1 MHINLQRCREKERDI
16 NTMEAEI
23 KKATAAKSMET
34 AREAGYFGKKLMKNA
49 HKAHLEGRPVGWS
62 MVTWYEG
69 ELISEAMGL
78 ELVFPENYGA
88 FCGASRQAEP
98 YLERSDSD
106 GFPTTLC
113 GYARNSLGYTSFM
126 AENDME
132 IPSDAPAGGMP
143 KPVVLIGSGA
153 ACDARFKWFQGL
165 KRYLDVPQWTLE
177 LPFPGLMEFFLPE
190 NKAKNIQFMIAH
202 LKKFISFLEGL
213 LGKKMDWDR
222 LEEIVDIA
230 FKTLGLAHEV
240 DLLRR
245 AVPSPMVSQ
254 DFWAIMLAHF
264 YLPYDP
270 EAYEFYQRVYNEVK
284 SRVDNR
290 IGAIPNEK
298 YRMMFAE
305 LPPWH
310 SLGFFDKLAENYGI
324 AMVYESFSY
333 HAPFPIPEEEL
344 QGINDPLERIARLT
358 YQKFTDTNKF
368 AQEHDIVTGTFVAP
382 YIKAAHDYRV
392 DGIFCHPLMSCRSA
406 SYPLL
411 HLKDLLENRLKVP
424 ALFVSGDIVDLRLF
438 DEEEALSKAEAFV
451 ETMDHFREEREKA
464 GMAW

>member
-1 MHINLQRCREKERDI
+1 
-16 NTMEAEI
+16 MEAEK

-34 AREAGYFGKKLMKNA
+34 AREAGYFGKKLIKNA

-69 ELISEAMGL
+69 ELISKAMGL
-78 ELVFPENYGA
+78 ELLFPENYGA

-98 YLERSDSD
+98 YLERSDRD
-106 GFPTTLC
+106 GFPTSLC
-113 GYARNSLGYTSFM
+113 GYARNSLGYASFM
-126 AENDME
+126 AENDGE
-132 IPSDAPAGGMP
+132 IPADAPAGGMP

-153 ACDARFKWFQGL
+153 TCDARFKWFQGL

-177 LPFPGLMEFFLPE
+177 LPWPGVEEFFLPE
-190 NKAKNIQFMIAH
+190 HKAKSIRFMVNH
-202 LKKFISFLEGL
+202 LKKFVSFLEGL
-213 LGKKMDWDR
+213 LGKKMDWDK
-222 LEEIVDIA
+222 LEEIVDMA

-270 EAYEFYQRVYNEVK
+270 EAYEFNQRVYNEVK
-284 SRVDNR
+284 SRVDSGT
-290 IGAIPNEK
+290 GAIPNEK
-298 YRMMFAE
+298 YRMLFAE

-324 AMVYESFSY
+324 AMVYESFGY
-333 HAPFPIPEEEL
+333 HAPSPIPEEEL
-344 QGINDPLERIARLT
+344 QGISDPLERIARLT
-358 YQKFTDTNKF
+358 YQKFTDTNEF
-368 AQEHDIVTGTFVAP
+368 AQENDVVTGTLVAP
-382 YIKAAHDYRV
+382 FVQAAYDYRA
-392 DGIFCHPLMSCRSA
+392 DGLFCHPLMSCRA
-406 SYPLL
+406 ATYTLL
-411 HLKDLLENRLKVP
+411 NLKDLLENRLKVP
-424 ALFVSGDIVDLRLF
+424 GVVVNGDIVDLRLF
-438 DEEEALSKAEAFV
+438 NEEEALSKTEAFV
-451 ETMDHFREEREKA
+451 ETMDHFREERKKA

>member
-1 MHINLQRCREKERDI
+1 VREKERDL
-16 NTMEAEI
+16 NTMEAET

-34 AREAGYFGKKLMKNA
+34 AREAGYFGKKLIKNA
-49 HKAHLEGRPVGWS
+49 HKAQAEDRPVGWS
-62 MVTWYEG
+62 MVSWYEG
-69 ELISEAMGL
+69 ELISKAMGL

-98 YLERSDSD
+98 YLERSNSD
-106 GFPTTLC
+106 GFPTSLC
-113 GYARNSLGYTSFM
+113 GYARNSLGYASLM
-126 AENDME
+126 AEHDME
-132 IPSDAPAGGMP
+132 IPPGAPAGGMP

-177 LPFPGLMEFFLPE
+177 LPFPGVEEFFLPE
-190 NKAKNIQFMIAH
+190 HKAKSIRFMVNH
-202 LKKFISFLEGL
+202 LKKFVSFLEGL

-222 LEEIVDIA
+222 LEEIVDMA
-230 FKTLGLAHEV
+230 LKTLRLAHEV
-240 DLLRR
+240 DLLRQ

-270 EAYEFYQRVYNEVK
+270 EAYKFYQRVYDEVK
-284 SRVDNR
+284 NRVDNKT
-290 IGAIPNEK
+290 GAIPNEK

-310 SLGFFDKLAENYGI
+310 SLGFFDKLAEKYGI
-324 AMVYESFSY
+324 GMVYESWSY
-333 HAPFPIPEEEL
+333 HAPLPIPDEEL
-344 QGINDPLERIARLT
+344 QDLNDPLERIARLT
-358 YQKFTDTNKF
+358 YQKFTDTNQF

-382 YIKAAHDYRV
+382 YLKAAQEYRA
-392 DGIFCHPLMSCRSA
+392 DGVFCHPLMSCRSA
-406 SYPLL
+406 TYPLL
-411 HLKDLLENRLKVP
+411 HLKDLLENRLKIP
-424 ALFVSGDIVDLRLF
+424 ALIVSGDIVDLRLF
-438 DEEEALSKAEAFV
+438 DEEEALSKTEAFV
-451 ETMDHFREEREKA
+451 ETMDHFREERKKA